1 MNYLNS
7 IARKLATKNPRLISI
22 FLGMVRQSGFDIIYG
37 INQSTA
43 ILLNYGINL
52 VLDVGANT
60 GQYGLRARVLGYQG
74 RIVSFEPVFA
84 SFTKLNKQ
92 IQNDPLWTAVNIGCG
107 DYDGKATIN
116 TFNLSVMNSILP
128 PSPLI
133 RREYPQVENMGQ
145 EDILI
150 SKIDTI
156 FSQYYTPTD
165 TVLLK
170 IDTQGFEKNVLEG
183 ANTSLDNI
191 LGIQLELSFV
201 EHYRNETLFKDMV
214 DFLSHKGF
222 TLVCLEPL
230 THNLEN
236 GKFLQADG
244 TFFRLDRLSSGL

>member
-1 MNYLNS
+1 MNYLHS
-7 IARKLATKNPRLISI
+7 IARKLAAKNPRLISI
-22 FLGMVRQSGFDIIYG
+22 FLEKIRQSGFDIVYG
-37 INQSTA
+37 INQSAA

-60 GQYGLRARVLGYQG
+60 GQYGLRARALGYQG
-74 RIVSFEPVFA
+74 RIVSFEPVLT
-84 SFTKLNKQ
+84 SYTELTKS
-92 IQNDPLWTAVNIGCG
+92 IQNDPLWTPVNIGCG
-107 DYDGKATIN
+107 NYDGKATIN

-133 RREYPQVENMGQ
+133 EREYPQVKNRGQ

-156 FSQYYTPTD
+156 FSRYYTPTD

-170 IDTQGFEKNVLEG
+170 IDTQGFEMNVLEG
-183 ANTSLDNI
+183 ANTALENI
-191 LGIQLELSFV
+191 SGIQLELSFV
-201 EHYRNETLFKDMV
+201 EHYRDETLFKDMV

-244 TFFRLDRLSSGL
+244 TFFRLDRL

>member
-1 MNYLNS
+1 MNQLN
-7 IARKLATKNPRLISI
+7 IIVRKLAMKNPKLISI
-22 FLGMVRQSGFDIIYG
+22 FLRIIRQSGFDISYG
-37 INQSTA
+37 INQAAA

-52 VLDVGANT
+52 ILDVGANT
-60 GQYGLRARVLGYQG
+60 GQYGLRARALGYQG

-84 SFTKLNKQ
+84 SYTELTKS
-92 IQNDPLWTAVNIGCG
+92 IQNDPLWTSVNIGCG

-133 RREYPQVENMGQ
+133 RREYPQVEDVGQ

-156 FSQYYTPTD
+156 FSQYYTQTD

-183 ANTSLDNI
+183 ANISLDNI

-201 EHYRNETLFKDMV
+201 EHYRDETLFVNMV

-244 TFFRLDRLSSGL
+244 TFFRLDRISSGL